1 MFLPG
6 LRCGDPAAAP
16 DHGQAALLPLDATDS
31 SFSFMAFFFT
41 FMAQLVISII
51 QAVGIPG
58 WGVCGW
64 IAAISFFGTNVG
76 SAVVMLIPTV
86 LFTAMA
92 VFSFI
97 ALTMVWQEE
106 QGFHVALGGPPATPG
121 APCRPQALGFF
132 WIFPAGAQVLPGQR
146 WELQQSA
153 GGVDHGG
160 LEEPPRAAGGAERGH
175 GGGAGRH
182 DAARDAVLGHP
193 QLHLLQRDVS
203 SSRTLSSGGRAG
215 GEKKGGGSLSLS
227 FCSCL
232 SKSECTIM
240 VVLFPS
246 L

>member
-1 MFLPG
+1 MNG
-6 LRCGDPAAAP
+6 LFPSPC
-16 DHGQAALLPLDATDS
+16 S
-31 SFSFMAFFFT
+31 
-41 FMAQLVISII
+41 
-51 QAVGIPG
+51 
-58 WGVCGW
+58 GW

-97 ALTMVWQEE
+97 ALTMVWQEKRVPHRF
-106 QGFHVALGGPPATPG
+106 GWPSCHPGSSALAAGTQP
-121 APCRPQALGFF
+121 L

-160 LEEPPRAAGGAERGH
+160 LEESPRAAGGPERGH

-215 GEKKGGGSLSLS
+215 GEKGRRKPEPS

-232 SKSECTIM
+232 RKSECTIM
-240 VVLFPS
+240 VVLFLS